1 MKKTYNLF
9 FITCLL
15 LLSLSAVSQ
24 PPPPP
29 SNPSTT
35 GGNAPVGSS
44 GAPVGSGTLLL
55 IGMAGLYAGKKVFS
69 NRESTEEKN

>member
-1 MKKTYNLF
+1 M
-9 FITCLL
+9 
-15 LLSLSAVSQ
+15 LSLGAESQ

-44 GAPVGSGTLLL
+44 SAPTGNGTLILFVLAAAYASRKVYLL
-55 IGMAGLYAGKKVFS
+55 RPAVEMK
-69 NRESTEEKN
+69 